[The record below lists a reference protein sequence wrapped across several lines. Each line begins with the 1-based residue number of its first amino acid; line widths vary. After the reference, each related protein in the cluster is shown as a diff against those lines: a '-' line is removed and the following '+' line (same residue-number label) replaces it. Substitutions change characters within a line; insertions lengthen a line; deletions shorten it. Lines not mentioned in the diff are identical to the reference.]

1 MKRYLFICFIFVFLV
16 FGFVKLLHALSA
28 DEFLEKVKFTGKP
41 VTKKGNPAEGRE
53 VYTMFC
59 TNCHG
64 EKGEG
69 NGPVASVAKM
79 DPKPKNHTDGKYMNE
94 RKSEDLFK
102 VIKLGGKGVDK
113 SVYMPAFGMILSEE
127 EIWNL
132 IAYLRTIA
140 IPPYSGS

>member
-1 MKRYLFICFIFVFLV
+1 MKRYLFMLFIFTFFL
-16 FGFVKLLHALSA
+16 FGFVKLLHAISA
-28 DEFLEKVKFTGKP
+28 DEFLERVKFTGKS
-41 VTKKGNPAEGRE
+41 VTKKGNPAEGKE
-53 VYTMFC
+53 NYAMFC

-102 VIKLGGKGVDK
+102 VIKVGGKGVDK

-140 IPPYSGS
+140 VPPYSGN

>member
-1 MKRYLFICFIFVFLV
+1 MKRYLFMLFIFTFFL

-28 DEFLEKVKFTGKP
+28 DEFLERVKFTGKP
-41 VTKKGNPAEGRE
+41 VTKKGNPAEGKE
-53 VYTMFC
+53 NYAMFC

-79 DPKPKNHTDGKYMNE
+79 DPKPRNHADGKYMNE

-102 VIKLGGKGVDK
+102 IIKVGGKGVEK

-140 IPPYSGS
+140 APPYSGN

>member
-140 IPPYSGS
+140 APPYSGN

>member
-1 MKRYLFICFIFVFLV
+1 MKRYLFILFIFTFFV

-28 DEFLEKVKFTGKP
+28 DEFLEKVKFTGKA

-140 IPPYSGS
+140 APPYSGN

>member
-1 MKRYLFICFIFVFLV
+1 MKRYLFILFIFTFFV

-28 DEFLEKVKFTGKP
+28 DEFLERTKFTGKP
-41 VTKKGNPAEGRE
+41 IIKKGNPAEGRE

-94 RKSEDLFK
+94 RKNEDLFK
-102 VIKLGGKGVDK
+102 VIKVGGKGVDK

-140 IPPYSGS
+140 VPPYSGN